1 MLFTINFDQTRKMKQ
16 EEAAKNNACFGR
28 SFCHDKNRSRYSGMG
43 KKEGQISSPVC
54 KGIIWVRLF
63 FFKCLLMSTWLTWT
77 PYFLEVHFCICV
89 FLYLFVGCLGHD
101 FLDGLRP
108 PCILGAFFRRA
119 ISVVQGGP
127 PFFYL
132 KNAGVHVS
140 RKIPRRIH
148 FSIAPSIAPS
158 FLSSFTFSFVLSFFS
173 DPFLDTQAY
182 PVSTV

>member
-1 MLFTINFDQTRKMKQ
+1 MFVDVHMANMDSI
-16 EEAAKNNACFGR
+16 
-28 SFCHDKNRSRYSGMG
+28 
-43 KKEGQISSPVC
+43 
-54 KGIIWVRLF
+54 F
-63 FFKCLLMSTWLTWT
+63 FRGSLLYL
-77 PYFLEVHFCICV
+77 C
-89 FLYLFVGCLGHD
+89 FLYLFVVGCLGHD

-173 DPFLDTQAY
+173 DPFLDTSIPCIHCLNGPSQDGKNGPNLSLMPLVELGFCQMYLNVA
-182 PVSTV
+182 